1 MPDSHTNWFQSPWKV
16 LAALGVLVLLLMVSP
31 SLMEA
36 GYFSVPEYTH
46 QEASDNFVGA
56 KGNEAVSANQ
66 VEGSQGWLTSRVKSE
81 PEGLGRPETPNRE
94 SALDCLIR
102 ASDLVDVGSQTGGL
116 IEAIPVEV
124 GDWVQAGELV
134 VQLEADVERA
144 TVLAARARASAKGA
158 FLSQEEQVALYGRRV
173 ERSSS
178 LLDGKALS
186 LEDWDKIQSEHRIAQ
201 HDLLRAKEERELAH
215 FQLAQAEAVLKRR
228 SLRSPIEG
236 VIVARNL
243 SAGEIVD
250 DATILTIAQIDPLH
264 ADILLPATQFG
275 RIRPGMRAALSLE
288 VAQESRVVAEVDRVD
303 PIIDAASGTFKA
315 RLTLANSDRS
325 TPVGTHCRVEF
336 VE

>member
-1 MPDSHTNWFQSPWKV
+1 MSDSNINWFQSPWKV
-16 LAALGVLVLLLMVSP
+16 LAALGVLALLLMISP

-36 GYFSVPEYTH
+36 GYFPTPGDVRA
-46 QEASDNFVGA
+46 EANGNSMGA
-56 KGNEAVSANQ
+56 EVNEAVSANLDARA
-66 VEGSQGWLTSRVKSE
+66 QGWLTSRVE
-81 PEGLGRPETPNRE
+81 PEPETLGRPEAADRE

-102 ASDLVDVGSQTGGL
+102 ASDLIDVGSQTGGL
-116 IEAIPVEV
+116 IESIPVDV

-144 TVLAARARASAKGA
+144 TVLAARTRASARGA
-158 FLSQEEQVALYGRRV
+158 FLSQEEQVALYSRRV

-201 HDLLRAKEERELAH
+201 HDLLRAKEERELAQ

-228 SLRSPIEG
+228 SLHSPVDG
-236 VIVARNL
+236 LVVARNL

-264 ADILLPATQFG
+264 ADILLPATRFG
-275 RIRPGMRAALSLE
+275 GIRPGMRASLSLE
-288 VAQESRVVAEVDRVD
+288 VAQESRVIAEVDRVD

-315 RLTLANSDRS
+315 RLTLTNSDRS
-325 TPVGTHCRVEF
+325 IPVGTHCRVEF
-336 VE
+336 LN